1 MVHRQEVSFTKM
13 IVDATTP
20 IALDIRGDYG
30 QELDNPQDT
39 EVWHDKARHPLIKEM
54 RK

>member
-1 MVHRQEVSFTKM
+1 M

-20 IALDIRGDYG
+20 IAPDIRGDYG

-39 EVWHDKARHPLIKEM
+39 EVWHDKLVTLIKEM
-54 RK
+54 QA